1 VDSRSTTVTVTKVE
15 EAGKAMVEE
24 AAVAAVKD
32 TQTARIGTDIAER
45 DTTGKA
51 METMGMEKNV
61 VATVVEVTETEM
73 EKKTKKEENTADGT
87 TDTDTATEM
96 VGMAEMTETTE
107 TVTGIATAT
116 ATAIVTVTVTVTVI
130 AAVIIVPIILH
141 HLQATN
147 PRLPHHLPHPGD
159 QVHRLPHHKCPRQWD
174 HPQQSLVQHSFI
186 KFIAV
191 QSSKL

>member
-1 VDSRSTTVTVTKVE
+1 
-15 EAGKAMVEE
+15 MVEE
-24 AAVAAVKD
+24 AAVAAVKE
-32 TQTARIGTDIAER
+32 TQTARTGTDIAER

-61 VATVVEVTETEM
+61 VATVGEVTETEM
-73 EKKTKKEENTADGT
+73 EKRTKKEENTVDGT
-87 TDTDTATEM
+87 TDTDTVIET
-96 VGMAEMTETTE
+96 TETTE
-107 TVTGIATAT
+107 TVTGIAIAI
-116 ATAIVTVTVTVTVI
+116 AIVTVRVKVTVI

-141 HLQATN
+141 LRQAIN
-147 PRLPHHLPHPGD
+147 PRLPHHPPHPGD
-159 QVHRLPHHKCPRQWD
+159 KVHRLPHHKCPRRWD

>member
-32 TQTARIGTDIAER
+32 TQTAKIGTDIAER

-87 TDTDTATEM
+87 TDTVTVTEM
-96 VGMAEMTETTE
+96 VEMAEMTETTE

-141 HLQATN
+141 HLQAIN
-147 PRLPHHLPHPGD
+147 PRLPHHPPHPGD